1 MRCQECGFDNE
12 EREIYCRN
20 CGVKIIYTYEEV
32 HEALDVK
39 LRTSKAEELE
49 KQVRHILVVCVVLF
63 ILAITFKVVFSGWD
77 KAIAVPTNSQSASY
91 ATYQFTIDTEM
102 EINKRKPL
110 KPEKLKIPI
119 RKPPEKGK

>member
-1 MRCQECGFDNE
+1 MKCQECGFDNE

-32 HEALDVK
+32 HEALDIK

-77 KAIAVPTNSQSASY
+77 KIIVVPSNSQQSSY
-91 ATYQFTIDTEM
+91 ATYEYVVDKYI
-102 EINKRKPL
+102 
-110 KPEKLKIPI
+110 KPEKAIIPLP
-119 RKPPEKGK
+119 KEKK